1 MLTYIMGNNIPN
13 YNAVRKIILYRNST
27 CWKIVPNYNA
37 FWEIM
42 IFVTAYEQPRKLD
55 YQGICFFSNC
65 LLQYC

>member
-13 YNAVRKIILYRNST
+13 YNAVRKIILYRNNT

-42 IFVTAYEQPRKLD
+42 IFVTA
-55 YQGICFFSNC
+55 
-65 LLQYC
+65 